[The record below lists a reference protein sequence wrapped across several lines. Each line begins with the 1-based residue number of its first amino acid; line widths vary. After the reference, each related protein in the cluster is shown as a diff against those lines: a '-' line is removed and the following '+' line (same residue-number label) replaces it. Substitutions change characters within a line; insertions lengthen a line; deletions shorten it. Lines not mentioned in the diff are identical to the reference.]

1 LQAIVYAQKWI
12 NKSTKKVKKWLK
24 NLQICTMLA
33 KQKPPSQISFYST
46 FEEQLNHSH
55 PLYILANQI
64 DWTIFENSFKKHYSA
79 TQGKPAKPIRLM
91 VSLLIL
97 KQLRNLSDESVVEQ
111 WAENA
116 YYQYFGGEE
125 LFSVKPP
132 CVPTEL
138 VEFRKRI
145 GEAGVELI
153 FKESIRINGKDADED
168 NLSGDTTV
176 QEKNIT
182 YPTDDKLYK
191 KIIVKCQKIA
201 IKEALELRQSY
212 KFTVKKLSTI
222 QRFKK
227 TKGGTAK
234 ARKAGKKIK
243 TIAGRLVRE
252 LERKLTPDSLNRYAT
267 DLSLFKTV
275 LAQKRSDSG
284 KIYSLHEPE
293 VKCYTKGKEHKKFEF
308 GSKASFLVTQ
318 STGVIVGAVNFT
330 ESLHDS
336 KTLPK
341 ALEQYERLLNKSAKN
356 VFLDRGYRGP
366 KMINNTALH
375 TPKPDKNITTAKRKR
390 HKRRAA
396 IEPVIGHLKHDY
408 RMIRNYLKGTVG
420 DTMNVMLAAAAMNF
434 KRIMNKWKHEFI
446 FWLFLLLRIF
456 KFNTAQIFATP
467 QKMTF

>member
-1 LQAIVYAQKWI
+1 
-12 NKSTKKVKKWLK
+12 
-24 NLQICTMLA
+24 MLA
-33 KQKPPSQISFYST
+33 KQKNTSQIGFYSS

-55 PLYILANQI
+55 PLYILANTI
-64 DWTIFENSFKKHYSA
+64 DWNVFEEGFKKHYSA

-97 KQLRNLSDESVVEQ
+97 KQVRNLSDESVVAQ

-116 YYQYFGGEE
+116 YYQYFGGEK

-145 GEAGVELI
+145 GKAGSELI
-153 FKESIRINGKDADED
+153 FKESIRINGKDADDD
-168 NLSGDTTV
+168 NLSGDSTV

-191 KIIVKCQKIA
+191 KIIVKCQHIA
-201 IKEALELRQSY
+201 LKEALELRQSY

-227 TKGGTAK
+227 NKDGAGK

-252 LERKLTPDSLNRYAT
+252 LERKLNPDSLNRYAT

-275 LAQKRSDSG
+275 LAQKRSDNG
-284 KIYSLHEPE
+284 KIYSLHEPD

-318 STGVIVGAVNFT
+318 STSVIVGALNFT
-330 ESLHDS
+330 ETLHDS
-336 KTLPK
+336 KTLPA
-341 ALEQYERLLNKSAKN
+341 ALEQYERLMDKEAKN

-366 KMINNTALH
+366 KMINSTALH
-375 TPKPDKNITTAKRKR
+375 TPKPDKNITPAKRKK

-396 IEPVIGHLKHDY
+396 IEPVISHLKYNY

-420 DTMNVMLAAAAMNF
+420 DAMNVMLAAAAMNF
-434 KRIMNKWKHEFI
+434 KRMMNKWKEAFI
-446 FWLFLLLRIF
+446 FWSLKMLRFFSFYTQLIF
-456 KFNTAQIFATP
+456 TP
-467 QKMTF
+467 KVKMTF